1 MKVFILTLA
10 LALASTTA
18 MAAGKG
24 GPHGGG
30 KKHMAHL
37 QQELGLTQEQIAE
50 MKEIRERGGSKEE
63 LHAVLTE
70 EQQVKARELRS
81 ERQARRGERLTR
93 MQQHLDLSDA
103 QVAQMKEIREQG
115 GSREEIHAVLT
126 QEQQEKLAELRR
138 AHHGG
143 KRKPEA

>member
-1 MKVFILTLA
+1 MKVFILTLV
-10 LALASTTA
+10 LALASAVA
-18 MAAGKG
+18 MSQGKG

-30 KKHMAHL
+30 KKHMVHM

-138 AHHGG
+138 AHGG

>member
-1 MKVFILTLA
+1 MKVFILTLV
-10 LALASTTA
+10 LALASAVA
-18 MAAGKG
+18 MSQGKG

-30 KKHMAHL
+30 KKHMVHM

-81 ERQARRGERLTR
+81 ERQARHGGSLTR
-93 MQQHLDLSDA
+93 MQRHLDLSDA

-115 GSREEIHAVLT
+115 GTREEIRAVLT

-138 AHHGG
+138 AHGG

>member
-1 MKVFILTLA
+1 MKVFIVTLV

-18 MAAGKG
+18 MAERSG
-24 GPHGGG
+24 GHHGG
-30 KKHMAHL
+30 KKHMARM
-37 QQELGLTQEQIAE
+37 QQELGLTDEQVAE
-50 MKEIRERGGSKEE
+50 MRAIRQSGGSQEE
-63 LHAVLTE
+63 VQAVLTE
-70 EQQVKARELRS
+70 EQQSKAKEFRIEMK
-81 ERQARRGERLTR
+81 APRGERMSR